1 MENEWLLAALSLLMR
16 EHPWSNNS
24 DCNLMKAF
32 NNQEDITHCLI
43 ISLSKCLPKHP
54 RLHVQQALQQDKIW
68 CAYLPFP
75 WGLTICTSIPWTPTL
90 FHQYLNSPSTH
101 TKSYTLQW
109 DVGIDEA
116 LGPIPT
122 GPTWLN
128 IAVEVVTKNIA
139 PVMTPPHHHYFKP
152 LNTSK
157 SN

>member
-1 MENEWLLAALSLLMR
+1 MLLTHQKWILFNSIQKESLNQYPTKHKTQLCSTSDTSPTICFSYCLKTAIFMENEWLLAALSLLMR

-54 RLHVQQALQQDKIW
+54 RLHVQRVLRRDKVW

-90 FHQYLNSPSTH
+90 SHQHLNSPSTD
-101 TKSYTLQW
+101 T
-109 DVGIDEA
+109 
-116 LGPIPT
+116 
-122 GPTWLN
+122 
-128 IAVEVVTKNIA
+128 
-139 PVMTPPHHHYFKP
+139 
-152 LNTSK
+152 
-157 SN
+157 